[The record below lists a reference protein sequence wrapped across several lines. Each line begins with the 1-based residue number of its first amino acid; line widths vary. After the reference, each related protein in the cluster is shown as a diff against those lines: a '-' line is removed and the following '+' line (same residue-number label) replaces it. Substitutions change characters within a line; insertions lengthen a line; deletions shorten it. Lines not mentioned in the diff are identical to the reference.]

1 MKRLLRDFTV
11 ALMAGVAGSA
21 LWALIAGKAHSID
34 HLPYAAGS
42 RYAQSSTGIII
53 ENSFSFDGIGRFE
66 IVPTLQSGCGCLRAG
81 CAL

>member
-53 ENSFSFDGIGRFE
+53 CVWKLLQGSFSQ
-66 IVPTLQSGCGCLRAG
+66 VWA
-81 CAL
+81 